1 MKLVPATLTAL
12 LLFATIGVAK
22 AQRRPAPKPK
32 PAATPSPSPRQ
43 ITTESATTDDG
54 RAVILRSDGTWEND
68 PNPRPKATPTPA
80 PQLTNGTVSLQAGI
94 VYKQGGPQPVA
105 RVKFA
110 LLDQS
115 LQSILQQANFS
126 YRRASNLSLIDQYAF
141 AVRYGS
147 DNQSAFE
154 AVTKA
159 IAEHTKATVTTDFN
173 GNAEFDPVLVG
184 IYYVVAVTETRGG
197 FAVWDFK
204 VDVHTGK
211 NQVTLDQNNAATA
224 F

>member
-1 MKLVPATLTAL
+1 MKLVPATLTGV
-12 LLFATIGVAK
+12 LLFGTIGVAN
-22 AQRRPAPKPK
+22 AQRRPTPKPK

-68 PNPRPKATPTPA
+68 PNPKPKATPTPT
-80 PQLTNGTVSLQAGI
+80 PQLTNGTVSLQAAI

-126 YRRASNLSLIDQYAF
+126 YRRAANLSIIDQYAF

-147 DNQSAFE
+147 DNQPAFE
-154 AVTKA
+154 AVTTA

-173 GNAEFDPVLVG
+173 GNAEFDPVPFG
-184 IYYVVAVTETRGG
+184 TYYVVAVTETRGG

-204 VDVHTGK
+204 VDVHAGK
-211 NQVTLDQNNAATA
+211 NQVTLDQHNAATA

>member
-1 MKLVPATLTAL
+1 MKVLRTILTTA
-12 LLFATIGVAK
+12 LLFATIGVAN

-32 PAATPSPSPRQ
+32 PAATPTPSPRQ

-54 RAVILRSDGTWEND
+54 RAVILKSDGTWEND
-68 PNPRPKATPTPA
+68 PNPKPKPTPTPQ
-80 PQLTNGTVSLQAGI
+80 PTSGTVALQAGI

-105 RVKFA
+105 RVKFS

-115 LQSILQQANFS
+115 LESILQQANFS

-141 AVRYGS
+141 AVRYGA
-147 DNQSAFE
+147 DNPSAFE
-154 AVTKA
+154 AVARA
-159 IAEHTKATVTTDFN
+159 IAEHTRGTVTTDFG
-173 GNAEFDPVLVG
+173 GNAEFDPVPVG
-184 IYYVVAVTETRGG
+184 TYYVVAVTETRGG

-204 VDVHTGK
+204 VEVHAGK